1 VSNGWPRGPRDLL
14 RDFCENL
21 NCTENTLKK
30 TSILCLLALL
40 SLVDAASSQAQ
51 QAGQP
56 EKTVAAQEQ
65 QWLKSQTTNN
75 PDLVA
80 PLLADKFVSTGS
92 DGKVTNRA
100 ESLASAKASK
110 YVSAEYED
118 VVVTVFGNTAI
129 ATGVFKAKGTDAS
142 GKPMDIHERWT
153 DTWVKMPS
161 GQWQCVASHQSPV
174 TM

>member
-1 VSNGWPRGPRDLL
+1 VATRPGTKKLFSKSSI
-14 RDFCENL
+14 
-21 NCTENTLKK
+21 CTKNTLRK

-40 SLVDAASSQAQ
+40 SLVSIASSQAQ
-51 QAGQP
+51 QTGEP

-65 QWLKSQTTNN
+65 QWLKSQKTNK

-92 DGKVTNRA
+92 DGKVTNKA

-118 VVVTVFGNTAI
+118 VLVTVFGNTAI
-129 ATGVFKAKGTDAS
+129 APGVFKARGTDQ
-142 GKPMDIHERWT
+142 RF
-153 DTWVKMPS
+153 
-161 GQWQCVASHQSPV
+161 SPR
-174 TM
+174 

>member
-1 VSNGWPRGPRDLL
+1 M
-14 RDFCENL
+14 
-21 NCTENTLKK
+21 ENTLKK

-40 SLVDAASSQAQ
+40 SLVSAASSQAQ
-51 QAGQP
+51 QTGEP
-56 EKTVAAQEQ
+56 EKTVTVQEQ
-65 QWLKSQTTNN
+65 QWLKSQKTNN
-75 PDLVA
+75 PELVA

-92 DGKVTNRA
+92 DGKVTNKA

-118 VVVTVFGNTAI
+118 VLVTVFGNTAI

>member
-1 VSNGWPRGPRDLL
+1 
-14 RDFCENL
+14 
-21 NCTENTLKK
+21 LKK

-40 SLVDAASSQAQ
+40 SLVNATSSQAQ
-51 QAGQP
+51 QAGEP

-65 QWLKSQTTNN
+65 QWLKSQKTNN

-118 VVVTVFGNTAI
+118 VVVTVFGQYGHRNRSLQ
-129 ATGVFKAKGTDAS
+129 G
-142 GKPMDIHERWT
+142 
-153 DTWVKMPS
+153 
-161 GQWQCVASHQSPV
+161 
-174 TM
+174 